1 MSTTSTD
8 RRAQLAL
15 EPMRLAG
22 PKPGFLQG
30 TRASVRE
37 IVAHRELLGM
47 LVRRELKARYKD
59 SVLGFFWSLMRP
71 LTLLVVYY
79 VAIGKFLRAA
89 ESIPSFAIFVFTGLT
104 AWSLFSEMVQTG
116 TGSIIANSGLVKKVY
131 LPREIFPLASIGS
144 AFVNFA
150 IQLGILVLAAV
161 VLGEFPLGSRWLYA
175 VLALAVVVVYGTALA
190 LALSAANVYLRDVQY
205 LVEISLMV
213 LFWASPIVYSW
224 TMVSD
229 KIAGT
234 VLDTLYFGNPM
245 TLAVIGF
252 QEAFWVAGDQMRS
265 LPDLAGRLGIALAVG
280 LVLLWLAQ
288 RTFARLQSNFA
299 QEL

>member
-8 RRAQLAL
+8 RLAELAL

-37 IVAHRELLGM
+37 ILAHRELLGM

-79 VAIGKFLRAA
+79 VAIGEFLNAKDA
-89 ESIPSFAIFVFTGLT
+89 IPSFAIFVFTGLT
-104 AWSLFSEMVQTG
+104 AWALFSEMVQAG
-116 TGSIIANSGLVKKVY
+116 TGSIIANAGLVKKVY

-150 IQLGILVLAAV
+150 IQLGILVVATI
-161 VLGEFPLGSRWLYA
+161 VLSEFPLGTRWLYA
-175 VLALAVVVVYGTALA
+175 LLALAVIVVYGTALA

-224 TMVSD
+224 TMVAQRLS
-229 KIAGT
+229 GT
-234 VLDTLYFGNPM
+234 VWESLYLGNPM

-252 QEAFWVAGDQMRS
+252 QEAFWVAGDDIPT
-265 LPDLAGRLGIALAVG
+265 LPDLAQRLGIALAVG
-280 LVLLWLAQ
+280 LVLVWLAQ